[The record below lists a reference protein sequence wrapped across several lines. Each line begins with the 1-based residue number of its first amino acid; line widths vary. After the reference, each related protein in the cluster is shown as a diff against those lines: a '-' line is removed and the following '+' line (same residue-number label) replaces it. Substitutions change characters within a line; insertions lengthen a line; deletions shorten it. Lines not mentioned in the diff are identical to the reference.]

1 MSQTKRRIF
10 NTIPLKAAI
19 LLIGAIMS
27 CFAIP
32 AGTASAHHAADCSD
46 VYTPI
51 STSIMDKVNFN
62 KSAYIQAM
70 NETGVPWEML
80 AAIHYRETNF
90 SRSNPSN
97 GQGIFQ
103 FTNGAGGP
111 YPAGPV
117 SDAEFYR
124 QLVFMANRIQDDY
137 VWRGSLQRERRRL
150 QPNEQN
156 VVLVKDTLF
165 SYNGRATVYANQATH
180 FGYNSSTQPY
190 EGSPY
195 VMNRFN
201 CDRARMGI
209 ITQDYGSMDGIDTR
223 YGTFTLY
230 ARLRGEDYWRSM
242 WYAYSWQIVG
252 QYAYTDQNKTTGRG
266 TSNLLPGTRVYV
278 GFRARNNGTTTWVN
292 NGAGTVNIG
301 TERPLDRASPFA
313 DGTWIG
319 PNRPARMIEASVAPG
334 EIGTFEF
341 WITAPNAIG
350 SYREYFNL
358 VAEGVAWFPSMNM
371 YFDISVAP
379 PTWSWQPIGQ
389 YAYTD
394 QNKTTGKSTT
404 NLSPGE
410 RVYVGVKARNTGNM
424 TWKKSGA
431 NTVLLGTTRNLDRAS
446 VFADN
451 TWPGV
456 NRAANLVETEV
467 APGEIGTF
475 EFWMTARNTPGAR
488 AESFTPVVEG
498 VTWMNDVGF
507 NFFTSIINANYSW
520 QFEGQYSYT
529 DQTKTTGKATT
540 GLNAGDR
547 IYVGFRAKNIGNVT
561 WFNSG
566 PHPINVG
573 MTQPLDRLSRFFDNG
588 WLGQNRPARMIESSV
603 APGQTAT
610 FEFWMKAQPGAGIY
624 REYFSLVAE
633 GAAWM
638 NDPRMNYYMSV
649 N

>member
-1 MSQTKRRIF
+1 MNQTKQKIF
-10 NTIPLKAAI
+10 NTRSIKLG
-19 LLIGAIMS
+19 LLFVGVLLS
-27 CFAIP
+27 CFAAP
-32 AGTASAHHAADCSD
+32 DTASAHHAADCSD

-62 KSAYIQAM
+62 KAAYIQAM

-90 SRSNPSN
+90 SRTNPNN

-103 FTNGAGGP
+103 FVNGAGGP
-111 YPAGPV
+111 YPPGPV

-124 QLVFMANRIQDDY
+124 QLTFMANRLQDDY
-137 VWRGSLQRERRRL
+137 VWRGSVPRERRRL

-165 SYNGRATVYANQATH
+165 SYNGRAGVYANQAAH
-180 FGYNSSTQPY
+180 FGYNSTTQPY

-209 ITQDYGSMDGIDTR
+209 ITKDYGSMDGIDTR

-242 WYAYSWQIVG
+242 WYAYSWQVTG
-252 QYAYTDQNKTTGRG
+252 QYAYTDQTKITGKATT
-266 TSNLLPGTRVYV
+266 NLLPGTRVYV
-278 GFRARNNGTTTWVN
+278 GFKARNNGTTTWVN

-313 DGTWIG
+313 DSTWLG
-319 PNRPARMIEASVAPG
+319 ANRPARMVESAVAPG

-341 WITAPNAIG
+341 WIKAPPAMGN
-350 SYREYFNL
+350 YREYFNL
-358 VAEGVAWFPSMNM
+358 VAEGVSWFPSMNM
-371 YFDISVAP
+371 YFDLTVTP
-379 PTWSWQPIGQ
+379 PTYTWHPIGQ

-394 QNKTTGKSTT
+394 QTKTVSKATT

-410 RVYVGVKARNTGNM
+410 RVYVGVKAVNTGNM
-424 TWKKSGA
+424 PWKKSGA
-431 NTVLLGTTRNLDRAS
+431 GAVLLGTSRHVDRAS
-446 VFADN
+446 VFADG
-451 TWPGV
+451 TWPGA

-467 APGEIGTF
+467 APGGIGTF
-475 EFWMTARNTPGAR
+475 EFWLTAKNTPGIR
-488 AESFTPVVEG
+488 VESFTPVAEG
-498 VTWMNDVGF
+498 VAWMNDTGF
-507 NFFTSIINANYSW
+507 NFYTSVLNPNYSW

-540 GLNAGDR
+540 GLNPGDR
-547 IYVGFRAKNIGNVT
+547 VYVGFRARNTGNVI
-561 WFNSG
+561 WYNSG
-566 PHPINVG
+566 PHPVNVG
-573 MTQPLDRLSRFFDNG
+573 MTRPLDRLSQFFDVG
-588 WLGQNRPARMIESSV
+588 WLGQNRPARLIEPSV
-603 APGQTAT
+603 APGQTGT
-610 FEFWMKAQPGAGIY
+610 FEFWMKAPPSAGIY

-638 NDPRMNYYMSV
+638 NDPAMNYYMTV
-649 N
+649 K